1 MSEPK
6 TLSGT
11 IKTTGTEPSNSIL
24 FSFGNHTYTLVS
36 KETCQPFVTISATLT
51 YNSDDQLTGDRR
63 ATGTVGNSVNFT
75 FENGPTAVGT
85 LANPIAP
92 QCTPQ
97 GNGTWNKGE

>member
-51 YNSDDQLTGDRR
+51 YNSDDQLTGDQH

-85 LANPIAP
+85 LVNPIAP
-92 QCTPQ
+92 QCNPQ